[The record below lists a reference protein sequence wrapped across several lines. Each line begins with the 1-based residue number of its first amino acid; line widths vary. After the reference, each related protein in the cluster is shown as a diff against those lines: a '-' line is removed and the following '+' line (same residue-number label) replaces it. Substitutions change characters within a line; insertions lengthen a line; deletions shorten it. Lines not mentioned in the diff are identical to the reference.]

1 VTAPRYPEARALLAD
16 LDRERELGGAG
27 ALASARAHLARA
39 QECGELAAGDAAAG
53 LTARGV
59 NLGAIQG
66 QHVTMGQAA
75 ASVAIAE
82 LMGELVAELGRL
94 RVAVEVLAGD
104 ALDRRA
110 EALGGPYDQG
120 DDGP

>member
-1 VTAPRYPEARALLAD
+1 MIAPRSRAEWD
-16 LDRERELGGAG
+16 
-27 ALASARAHLARA
+27 ALTSARAHLDRAR
-39 QECGELAAGDAAAG
+39 ECGELAASDAATG

-66 QHVTMGQAA
+66 QHVAMGQAA

-110 EALGGPYDQG
+110 EAIAGPIVFDQ
-120 DDGP
+120 DVDP